1 MMSKNVSFENR
12 DKFIQ
17 LGIAISTLRRFR
29 GITQQDLARKI
40 GVSRSTLQDIENPN
54 VIRSFSADTFLKI
67 TYALDVK
74 ADVLLNAS
82 VFPDKILNNKN

>member
-1 MMSKNVSFENR
+1 MAKTVSFENR

-17 LGIAISTLRRFR
+17 LGIAISALRRFR
-29 GITQQDLARKI
+29 GMTQQDLAERI
-40 GVSRSTLQDIENPN
+40 GVSRDTIRNIENPN

>member
-1 MMSKNVSFENR
+1 MAKTVSFENR
-12 DKFIQ
+12 DKFVQ
-17 LGIAISTLRRFR
+17 LGIAISALRRFR
-29 GITQQDLARKI
+29 GMTQQDLAERI
-40 GVSRSTLQDIENPN
+40 GVSRDTIRNIENPN

-82 VFPDKILNNKN
+82 VFPDKILSNKK

>member
-1 MMSKNVSFENR
+1 MAKTVSFENR
-12 DKFIQ
+12 DKFVQ
-17 LGIAISTLRRFR
+17 LGIAISALRRFR
-29 GITQQDLARKI
+29 GMTQQDLAERI
-40 GVSRSTLQDIENPN
+40 GVSRDTIRNIENPN